1 MAEIKLGKLELTGKE
16 LKELLTNIVD
26 HISIVD
32 KDFNVL
38 WGNKLAKSNF
48 GEKLIGMKCY
58 TAYHGRTEK
67 CLECLVEKTYKDGQ
81 IHEHEVMVT
90 LESGE
95 SIYFHCNSYV
105 LKRDK
110 DGKPEVVVEIS
121 KIITDRVKL
130 EKEMERLIK
139 LTNDR
144 EEEMIKLKEKIK
156 MLEQRISEKPIAE
169 KRK

>member
-1 MAEIKLGKLELTGKE
+1 MAMIKMGEVELSAEDFLNVLDE
-16 LKELLTNIVD
+16 LVD
-26 HISIVD
+26 HVSVVD

-38 WGNKLAKSNF
+38 WGNKLAKANF

-58 TAYHGRTEK
+58 TAYHVRNAP
-67 CLECLVEKTYKDGQ
+67 CPECLVQKTYENGQ

-90 LESGE
+90 PEGSE
-95 SIYFHCNSYV
+95 PIYFHCNSYV

-110 DGKPEVVVEIS
+110 EGKPEVVVEIC
-121 KIITDRVKL
+121 KIITDKVKL
-130 EKEMERLIK
+130 EKDIERIIK

-144 EEEMIKLKEKIK
+144 ENEMIKLKDKIRV
-156 MLEQRISEKPIAE
+156 LEQKISEKPIAE

>member
-1 MAEIKLGKLELTGKE
+1 MAEVKLGELQVAGIE
-16 LKELLTNIVD
+16 IVDFLDNIVD
-26 HISIVD
+26 HLSVVD
-32 KDFNVL
+32 REFNVL
-38 WGNKLAKSNF
+38 WGNKVAKSNF
-48 GEKLIGMKCY
+48 GEDLIGMKCY

-67 CLECLVEKTYKDGQ
+67 CPECLVERTYKDGQ

-95 SIYFHCNSYV
+95 SIYFHCNSYI

-110 DGKPEVVVEIS
+110 DGKPEVVIELS
-121 KIITDRVKL
+121 KIITDKVKL
-130 EKEMERLIK
+130 EQDMERIVE

-144 EEEMIKLKEKIK
+144 EEEMVKLKEKIRA
-156 MLEQRISEKPIAE
+156 LEQKISEKPIAE

>member
-67 CLECLVEKTYKDGQ
+67 CLECLVGKTYKDGQ
-81 IHEHEVMVT
+81 IHEHEVMVI

-95 SIYFHCNSYV
+95 PIYFHCNSYV